1 MEMNPLKETE
11 KESHGKGFRARTGN
25 ERSLAG
31 EFQSRKGPR
40 NELDKVKS
48 RPGEP

>member
-1 MEMNPLKETE
+1 MEVNPLKESE
-11 KESHGKGFRARTGN
+11 KESDGKGFRVRTGN

-31 EFQSRKGPR
+31 EFQSRKRPR

-48 RPGEP
+48 GPGKP